1 MGGGGGQKKGEK
13 TAPPGGGVFFSPFF
27 WPPPPPPPP
36 PPALKITATDVFSNS
51 FANGSFTG
59 GFWKQNVC
67 LLVVLRG
74 FERLV
79 VS

>member
-1 MGGGGGQKKGEK
+1 MQVEK
-13 TAPPGGGVFFSPFF
+13 SSSPNSQALFFPT
-27 WPPPPPPPP
+27 
-36 PPALKITATDVFSNS
+36 PPALKITATDVLSNS

-67 LLVVLRG
+67 LLVVLYR

-79 VS
+79 VI